1 MRSRG
6 VGKDKRVE
14 TIELG
19 LRPALGPR
27 MALCPADKRK
37 NLRMCRGI
45 SLKRIG
51 VLAPGR
57 GQKLIKS
64 LRSGSC
70 KNWSINHGT
79 TPLLPI
85 RRGDLN
91 AESSHRG
98 HRIRLM
104 RVGTGD
110 IEASYH
116 RVLTLHENACLRQ
129 RRALAVGVKGA
140 CEADP
145 LGVVPAVSQRR
156 AAWRLQSQYE
166 LSGRH
171 PIGRQPTRGVR
182 KSKSSHSD
190 NCAYENKP
198 PNRRTNWGCSRLRHW
213 NLFLAG

>member
-1 MRSRG
+1 MRARG

-19 LRPALGPR
+19 LRPAFGSC

-37 NLRMCRGI
+37 NLRMRRGI

-51 VLAPGR
+51 ILAPGR
-57 GQKLIKS
+57 GQELIKG

-70 KNWSINHGT
+70 KNWSVNHGA

-98 HRIRLM
+98 HRIRLV
-104 RVGTGD
+104 RVGTGN

-116 RVLTLHENACLRQ
+116 RILSLYENACLRQ
-129 RRALAVGVKGA
+129 RCPLAVGVKGA

-145 LGVVPAVSQRR
+145 LGVVPAMSQRR
-156 AAWRLQSQYE
+156 AARRLQRQYE
-166 LSGRH
+166 LRGCH
-171 PIGRQPTRGVR
+171 PVGRQPPGGVR
-182 KSKSSHSD
+182 KSKSNHSD
-190 NCAYENKP
+190 NCANDDKP
-198 PNRRTNWGCSRLRHW
+198 LNWRTNWGCSRFGHW